1 MLVPE
6 IASPVVGDAAPGND
20 GARSGNLNNPIFRTY
35 VCT

>member
-1 MLVPE
+1 VPE
-6 IASPVVGDAAPGND
+6 IASPVVGDAAPGN